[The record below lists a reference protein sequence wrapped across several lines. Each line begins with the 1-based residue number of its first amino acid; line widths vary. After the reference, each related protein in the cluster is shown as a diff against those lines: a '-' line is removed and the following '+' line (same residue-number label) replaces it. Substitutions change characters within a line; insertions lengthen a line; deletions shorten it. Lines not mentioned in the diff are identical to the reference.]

1 MLLSRLNDRQIKSFL
16 ALATKMAMADGGIS
30 DQEAALLEYLAKTYG
45 HVHPVFAEEIFGA
58 TNVGPFESRESRV
71 ITIIGML
78 TVAYIDGN
86 FHIDESLVL
95 TETISAFGFS
105 EDEVERMVALAKGQ
119 VNILNEFRL
128 MVAMG
133 ETNS

>member
-30 DQEAALLEYLAKTYG
+30 DEETTLLEDLAKIYG

-58 TNVGPFESRESRV
+58 TNAGPFDTHESRV

-78 TVAYIDGN
+78 TVAYIDDN
-86 FHIDESLVL
+86 FHVDESLVL
-95 TETISAFGFS
+95 TETIAAFGFS
-105 EDEVERMVALAKGQ
+105 GAEVERMAALARGQ
-119 VNILNEFRL
+119 VNFLNGYRDL
-128 MVAMG
+128 LI
-133 ETNS
+133 

>member
-30 DQEAALLEYLAKTYG
+30 DQETVLLEYLAKTYG

-58 TNVGPFESRESRV
+58 TNVGPFETRESRI

-78 TVAYIDGN
+78 TVAYVDDT
-86 FHIDESLVL
+86 FHVDESLVL

-105 EDEVERMVALAKGQ
+105 EDEVARMVALAKGQ
-119 VNILNEFRL
+119 VNIFNEFHSL
-128 MVAMG
+128 ATIDG
-133 ETNS
+133 NL